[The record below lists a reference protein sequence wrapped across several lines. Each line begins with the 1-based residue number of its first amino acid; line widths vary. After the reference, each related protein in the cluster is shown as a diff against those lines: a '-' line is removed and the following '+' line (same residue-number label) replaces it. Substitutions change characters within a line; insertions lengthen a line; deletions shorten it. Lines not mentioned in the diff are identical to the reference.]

1 MTPLRKQMI
10 EAMQLR
16 GFSPR
21 THKSYLYAVEKLAGH
36 YHRSPDRL
44 SPAQVQAFF
53 KYLAL
58 DRRLSPASCRLY
70 LNAVRFFYVKVLG
83 RNDFEHSWVIP
94 KRQQRIPELLTPREV
109 ARIIGACQNPKHRML
124 LETCYGCGL
133 RVSELVSLRVGDI
146 DGERK
151 LLHIVQGKGAKD
163 RQVIIAPSLHEQL
176 RRYWQLLRPTDW
188 LFPSEQQPQRHIN
201 VSTAQ
206 RIFHKAKS
214 KAGIDKVGGI
224 HGLRHAYATHQ
235 LENALPVHQL
245 QRLLGHQNLRSTM
258 RYVHWI
264 PSEKRGAQSYADL
277 IGALA
282 IDRE

>member
-21 THKSYLYAVEKLAGH
+21 THESYLYAVTQLAGY
-36 YHRSPDRL
+36 YHRSPAQI
-44 SPAQVQAFF
+44 SPSQVQEFF

-58 DRRLSPASCRLY
+58 ERQLSPASCRLY

-83 RNDFEHSWVIP
+83 RKDFELSWVVP
-94 KRQQRIPELLTPREV
+94 KRPQRIPELLTRLEV
-109 ARIIGACQNPKHRML
+109 GRIMSNCHNPKHRML

-151 LLHIVQGKGAKD
+151 LLRIEQGKGAKD
-163 RQVIIAPSLHEQL
+163 RQVIIAPSLYEQL

-188 LFPSEQQPQRHIN
+188 LFPNEHQPHNHIN

-206 RIFHKAKS
+206 RIFRRAKAK
-214 KAGIDKVGGI
+214 AGVDKVGGI
-224 HGLRHAYATHQ
+224 HSLRHAYATHQ
-235 LENALPVHQL
+235 LEQGLPVHQL
-245 QRLLGHQNLRSTM
+245 QRLLGHRELRSTQ

-264 PSEKRGAQSYADL
+264 PNAQQGALGHADL
-277 IGALA
+277 VDALGLN
-282 IDRE
+282 DE

>member
-21 THKSYLYAVEKLAGH
+21 THESYLYAVTQLAGY
-36 YHRSPDRL
+36 YHRSPDQI
-44 SPAQVQAFF
+44 SPTQVQAFF

-58 DRRLSPASCRLY
+58 ERQLSPASCRLY
-70 LNAVRFFYVKVLG
+70 LNAVRFFYVKVLE
-83 RNDFEHSWVIP
+83 RKDFEISWVVP
-94 KRQQRIPELLTPREV
+94 KRPQRIPELLTRVEV
-109 ARIIGACQNPKHRML
+109 ARIMSNCHNPKHRML

-151 LLHIVQGKGAKD
+151 LLRIEQGKGAKD
-163 RQVIIAPSLHEQL
+163 RQVIIAPSLYEQL
-176 RRYWQLLRPTDW
+176 RHYWQLLRPTDW
-188 LFPSEQQPQRHIN
+188 LFPNEHQSHHHIN

-206 RIFHKAKS
+206 RIFRRAKA

-224 HGLRHAYATHQ
+224 HSLRHAYATHQ
-235 LENALPVHQL
+235 LEQGLPVHQL
-245 QRLLGHQNLRSTM
+245 QRLLGHRELRSTQ

-264 PSEKRGAQSYADL
+264 PNAQQGALGHADL
-277 IGALA
+277 VDALGLN
-282 IDRE
+282 DE

>member
-21 THKSYLYAVEKLAGH
+21 THESYLYAVTQLAGY
-36 YHRSPDRL
+36 YHRSPDQI
-44 SPAQVQAFF
+44 SPTQVQAFF

-58 DRRLSPASCRLY
+58 ERQLSPASCRLY
-70 LNAVRFFYVKVLG
+70 LNAVQFFYVKVLE
-83 RNDFEHSWVIP
+83 RKDFEISWVVP
-94 KRQQRIPELLTPREV
+94 KRPQRIPELLTRVEV
-109 ARIIGACQNPKHRML
+109 ARIMSNCHNPKHRML

-151 LLHIVQGKGAKD
+151 LLRIEQGKGAKD
-163 RQVIIAPSLHEQL
+163 RQVIIAPSLYEQL
-176 RRYWQLLRPTDW
+176 RHYWQLLRPTDW
-188 LFPSEQQPQRHIN
+188 LFPNEHQSHHHIN

-206 RIFHKAKS
+206 RIFRRAKA

-224 HGLRHAYATHQ
+224 HSLRHAYATHQ
-235 LENALPVHQL
+235 LEQGLPVHQL
-245 QRLLGHQNLRSTM
+245 QRLLGHRELRSTQ

-264 PSEKRGAQSYADL
+264 PNAQQGALGHADL
-277 IGALA
+277 VDALGLN
-282 IDRE
+282 DE